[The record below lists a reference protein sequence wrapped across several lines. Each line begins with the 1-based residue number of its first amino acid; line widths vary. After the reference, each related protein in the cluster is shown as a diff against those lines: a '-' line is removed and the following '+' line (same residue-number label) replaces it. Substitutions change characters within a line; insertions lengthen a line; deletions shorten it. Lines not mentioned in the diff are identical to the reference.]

1 MKHFAEVLIATLV
14 VSVSVFIYAVIQIAF
29 ELITSEIGYVLVYLA
44 GCATPFFIYYMICSN
59 RSEYASTF
67 NTTMGRILP

>member
-14 VSVSVFIYAVIQIAF
+14 VSVSVFIYAIIQIAF

-44 GCATPFFIYYMICSN
+44 GCATPFFIYTICRN
-59 RSEYASTF
+59 RSECAATF
-67 NTTMGRILP
+67 NTSMSRVLQ